1 MWWSCCSVLNDGYT
15 NKKSSLKALVECFP
29 KPVSA
34 IERPVGGQISS
45 FQDNMDLR
53 GDAMKFMMIPPQT
66 SGHSLT
72 HEQVMPFLKKL
83 ESGQQ
88 REGMTNLSSF
98 RTFIELYTFP

>member
-1 MWWSCCSVLNDGYT
+1 MVIFWCSSLNEVYT

-29 KPVSA
+29 KPVAS
-34 IERPVGGQISS
+34 IEGTGGGQISS
-45 FQDNMDLR
+45 LQDATDLR
-53 GDAMKFMMIPPQT
+53 GDAMKFMMVPPQT

-88 REGMTNLSSF
+88 REGVF
-98 RTFIELYTFP
+98 DKVW

>member
-1 MWWSCCSVLNDGYT
+1 MNEVYP

-29 KPVSA
+29 KPVA
-34 IERPVGGQISS
+34 NVEGAVGGQISS
-45 FQDNMDLR
+45 LQDATDLR
-53 GDAMKFMMIPPQT
+53 GDAMKFMMVPPQT

-88 REGMTNLSSF
+88 REGILFVKIWKLS
-98 RTFIELYTFP
+98 

>member
-1 MWWSCCSVLNDGYT
+1 MVKFYGNLWCSSLNEVYT

-29 KPVSA
+29 KPVAS
-34 IERPVGGQISS
+34 IEGAGGGQISS
-45 FQDNMDLR
+45 LQDATDLR
-53 GDAMKFMMIPPQT
+53 GDAMKFMMVPPQT

-88 REGMTNLSSF
+88 REGVF
-98 RTFIELYTFP
+98 DKAW